1 MTCLVYF
8 KYVVT
13 LFRSRHSLYLFNVY
27 FISFKRLQAWARMF
41 TSFYFISDLSS
52 REPYRA
58 TYPWENTWSL
68 FPRPPRGMLRRGAI
82 CGRMHLRPCTGVKEP
97 GWPRESLGVR
107 KHTDNTHW
115 HTVLRSRR
123 WADCNNECSEE
134 SKWWAHTQPRKM
146 WKQQQH
152 NNNNNNL
159 IILSQTK
166 RKFLLIHSTYNV
178 PITQVK
184 TLKRDII
191 CIYNDN

>member
-58 TYPWENTWSL
+58 TYPWEITWSL

-82 CGRMHLRPCTGVKEP
+82 CGRMHLRPCTGVNWMTERKSRGPETDRYRIHVP
-97 GWPRESLGVR
+97 PANRRAPEWSACWPWELKG
-107 KHTDNTHW
+107 
-115 HTVLRSRR
+115 RR
-123 WADCNNECSEE
+123 RIE
-134 SKWWAHTQPRKM
+134 K
-146 WKQQQH
+146 
-152 NNNNNNL
+152 
-159 IILSQTK
+159 ILLNSY
-166 RKFLLIHSTYNV
+166 FFGLN
-178 PITQVK
+178 
-184 TLKRDII
+184 
-191 CIYNDN
+191 

>member
-97 GWPRESLGVR
+97 GWPSESLGVR
-107 KHTDNTHW
+107 KHTDTQQEGPPL
-115 HTVLRSRR
+115 TR
-123 WADCNNECSEE
+123 WQNIQNDEWGRLNWMN
-134 SKWWAHTQPRKM
+134 M
-146 WKQQQH
+146 
-152 NNNNNNL
+152 N
-159 IILSQTK
+159 ILSKTYQSTTFAK
-166 RKFLLIHSTYNV
+166 KYAYIKF
-178 PITQVK
+178 
-184 TLKRDII
+184 I
-191 CIYNDN
+191 CSQSNAAFPLHWV